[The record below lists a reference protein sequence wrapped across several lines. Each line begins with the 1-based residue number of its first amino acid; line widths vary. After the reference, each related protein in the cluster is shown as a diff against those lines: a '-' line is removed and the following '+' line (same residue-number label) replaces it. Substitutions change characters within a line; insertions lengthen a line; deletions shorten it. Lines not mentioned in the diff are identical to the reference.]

1 MLFHADKKHF
11 VAIPYAMPGMRYLV
25 AVMSAQCSLSMKYI
39 TKATRKGEQRSRGW
53 VGMHHDFG
61 EQLAVK

>member
-1 MLFHADKKHF
+1 
-11 VAIPYAMPGMRYLV
+11 MPGMRYLV

-53 VGMHHDFG
+53 VGMHHGFG